1 MLTEKKEESEEET
14 PTTIIKKSLKTI
26 KVMEEPEEKS
36 AFQKI
41 INNTKKSIK
50 VKRVY
55 GRNEIKG
62 VIFRSRK
69 KLRNK
74 N

>member
-14 PTTIIKKSLKTI
+14 PTTIMKKSLKTI